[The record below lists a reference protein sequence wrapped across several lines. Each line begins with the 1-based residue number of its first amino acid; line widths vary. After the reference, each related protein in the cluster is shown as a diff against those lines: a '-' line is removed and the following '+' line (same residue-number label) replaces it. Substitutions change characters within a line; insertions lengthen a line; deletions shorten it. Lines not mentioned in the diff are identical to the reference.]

1 MRDEIPPEI
10 LTLEPKAAKLI
21 RQIPTAYIGWDC
33 DTRAWV
39 IELEDGTRQ
48 LFSTNHGG
56 YQRIKNPLGF
66 LRDREKHY
74 AGWIE
79 QTRKAVVDL
88 S

>member
-1 MRDEIPPEI
+1 MRNEIPPQI

-21 RQIPTAYIGWDC
+21 RQIPTAYLGWEC

-56 YQRIKNPLGF
+56 YQRVKNPRGF
-66 LRDREKHY
+66 LQDREKHY
-74 AGWIE
+74 TNWIVE
-79 QTRKAVVDL
+79 TNKAILDL
-88 S
+88 T